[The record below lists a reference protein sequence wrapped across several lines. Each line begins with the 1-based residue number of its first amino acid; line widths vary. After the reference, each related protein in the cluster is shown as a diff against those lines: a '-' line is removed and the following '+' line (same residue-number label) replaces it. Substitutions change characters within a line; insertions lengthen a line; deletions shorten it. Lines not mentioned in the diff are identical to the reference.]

1 MKNWSAHSKFIFKK
15 SVLLQILEDYN
26 KFFCRTDV
34 WGEEVASSCLQRR
47 GEELREMSTLSLCIN
62 PLESSSKEHPHVYTW
77 RTHKGAWH
85 PAERVARMR
94 TAAEV
99 SLFYSHVLLRECTLP
114 GPPRQVTMISEP
126 TRCDT
131 LHSALCAA
139 ALNALA
145 NASACDGGCQRHLDS
160 IDQAPTWGH
169 VSDNQP
175 KG

>member
-34 WGEEVASSCLQRR
+34 WGEEVASSCLQQR

-77 RTHKGAWH
+77 RTHKGAWY

-99 SLFYSHVLLRECTLP
+99 SSLLFTRSLTGVHTSRTSSSSHDDFRANTVWHT
-114 GPPRQVTMISEP
+114 
-126 TRCDT
+126 
-131 LHSALCAA
+131 ALC
-139 ALNALA
+139 
-145 NASACDGGCQRHLDS
+145 SVCGCIERF
-160 IDQAPTWGH
+160 G
-169 VSDNQP
+169 
-175 KG
+175 